1 MIIGGESDDRH
12 STSSQAT
19 SSGRNQMLDNSRSDR
34 PALSARSSSYNHH
47 KPPRISEPSSSDK
60 FRESTYS
67 GHHDAAAGISFITP
81 TIPAQSRQT
90 APSAHSSITHHPFDY
105 RSASAISNSTSSSSG
120 GSFISGGQKELSLPS
135 TEKHLRFHNTTQ
147 NFPKNDLVMVMSLA
161 NMESLDSQKVF
172 NFIIIPII

>member
-1 MIIGGESDDRH
+1 MTIGGESDDRH

-81 TIPAQSRQT
+81 TIPAPSRQT
-90 APSAHSSITHHPFDY
+90 VPSAHSSITNHPFDY

-120 GSFISGGQKELSLPS
+120 GSFISGQKDLPLPS

-147 NFPKNDLVMVMSLA
+147 SFPKNDLVMVMSLA
-161 NMESLDSQKVF
+161 NMESLDKQKVI
-172 NFIIIPII
+172 NLL